1 MFCLNPENLVFWC
14 EALRHNPITQAHFTC
29 QEIKRCKWMKKKKEG
44 AQTEFCREVSL
55 LITTSCVFSFSD
67 CKMPAVIER
76 AVRKQNVHFLHNRIQ
91 YSVEF
96 FQFMRKLVTANAA
109 QENSVRGQ
117 KLTLSAYFS
126 LQLLVLSYTRF

>member
-1 MFCLNPENLVFWC
+1 MDKL
-14 EALRHNPITQAHFTC
+14 
-29 QEIKRCKWMKKKKEG
+29 KKKKKKRG
-44 AQTEFCREVSL
+44 RTDREVSL
-55 LITTSCVFSFSD
+55 LIATSYVFSFSD

-109 QENSVRGQ
+109 QEISVSGQ
-117 KLTLSAYFS
+117 KLALSTEFS
-126 LQLLVLSYTRF
+126 LQ